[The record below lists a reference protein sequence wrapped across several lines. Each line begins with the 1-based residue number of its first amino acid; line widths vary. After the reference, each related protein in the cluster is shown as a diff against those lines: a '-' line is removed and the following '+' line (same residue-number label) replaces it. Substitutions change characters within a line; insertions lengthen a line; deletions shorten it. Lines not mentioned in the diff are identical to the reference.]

1 MFQLSKVPGAC
12 EMAQPVKALGAETH
26 NLEFDSWG
34 PNGKMRELKTQ
45 AAFLWPSQMHCGRQP
60 HPRNHTY
67 KA

>member
-26 NLEFDSWG
+26 NPEFDSWG

-45 AAFLWPSQMHCGRQP
+45 AAFL
-60 HPRNHTY
+60 
-67 KA
+67 